1 MASSTGI
8 PADDVIALTKWGAKW
23 LRYAFDFAVGNGP
36 EQVAARGLVNAFDK
50 STTDA
55 SEFIV
60 ERVTSL
66 SVIERGRPRSSEE
79 GWEIV
84 PAVPK
89 VLVENVKK
97 TTRVRKGN
105 RSHFAMALGKRA
117 YVKFGA
123 RPVSEANVIVTRKWL
138 LKVIEDEFKDLRD
151 CDKAIALDRAT
162 FLSFIPTMSH
172 NNYKF
177 IFNGKNEVTRRIG
190 GESLFSRIA
199 HWANPAK

>member
-1 MASSTGI
+1 MAASTGV
-8 PADDVIALTKWGAKW
+8 PVDDVIALTKWGAKW

-36 EQVAARGLVNAFDK
+36 EQVMARGLVHAFDK

-55 SEFIV
+55 NEFIV
-60 ERVTSL
+60 DRVTALTVTES
-66 SVIERGRPRSSEE
+66 SRPRSEG

-89 VLVENVKK
+89 VLVENVKR

-138 LKVIEDEFKDLRD
+138 LKVIEEEFKDLRD
-151 CDKAIALDRAT
+151 CDKAIALDRST

-177 IFNGKNEVTRRIG
+177 IFHGKNDVTRRID
-190 GESLFSRIA
+190 GENLFSRIA